1 MYDSLCDFECCYCC
15 CFSTSSSPVNF
26 IFFSCFR
33 LIQLCFKE
41 RRTRAMWKQLR
52 VIFQHFHCT
61 CRAWDIFPRLS
72 SSALLVGVG
81 EENSIF
87 VCFSSIF
94 FFAQQ
99 WKPSTAAAAKHIK
112 TLWGKG
118 ENFVIDDGVLN
129 EWVEQGNFFRGKTF
143 LLLLC
148 VRHESSTKNSSL
160 CAHRKKNCRVK
171 RMFVVGRVS

>member
-1 MYDSLCDFECCYCC
+1 M
-15 CFSTSSSPVNF
+15 TSSVAIAAVFSLLRRLWTLYFFLVFVSFNCVLKREGQGRCENNF
-26 IFFSCFR
+26 ASFSNIFTVHAEHETFSLVCR
-33 LIQLCFKE
+33 RRRCLSVLVRKIRYLCVF
-41 RRTRAMWKQLR
+41 LR
-52 VIFQHFHCT
+52 FSFLHNN
-61 CRAWDIFPRLS
+61 
-72 SSALLVGVG
+72 
-81 EENSIF
+81 ENH
-87 VCFSSIF
+87 
-94 FFAQQ
+94 QQ
-99 WKPSTAAAAKHIK
+99 QQQHIK